1 MCLYVREL
9 KIDEGQ
15 KIQRI
20 LRRST
25 SRVKVRRAQVVL
37 ASEQGYKAPAIA
49 ELVHYSEHHVRAII
63 KEFNKSGLKAL
74 EPKPRSGRPA
84 EFTEDDKALI
94 ADTAKC
100 PPDLLGCPFKR
111 WSLEKLREYLAAE
124 KIVSSISIETLRTIL
139 HERKVRLR
147 RTKTWKECN
156 DPRPNG
162 YTLFAGVYSRVDK
175 TITQKRGKKKAPRK
189 MRVHSLAK
197 ERWSSHIPLT
207 GKALVLADEV
217 LFVAGTPV
225 AFPSDDLAK
234 AYEGRMGGILW
245 AASSSTG
252 KN

>member
-9 KIDEGQ
+9 KMDEGQ

-25 SRVKVRRAQVVL
+25 NRVKVRRAQVVL

-63 KEFNKSGLKAL
+63 QEVNQRGLSAL
-74 EPKPRSGRPA
+74 EPKPRSGRPT
-84 EFTEDDKALI
+84 EFTEDDKAFI
-94 ADTAKC
+94 AETAKC

-111 WSLEKLREYLAAE
+111 WSLEKLREYLVAE

-156 DPRPNG
+156 DHR
-162 YTLFAGVYSRVDK
+162 LKS
-175 TITQKRGKKKAPRK
+175 KK
-189 MRVHSLAK
+189 
-197 ERWSSHIPLT
+197 
-207 GKALVLADEV
+207 
-217 LFVAGTPV
+217 
-225 AFPSDDLAK
+225 
-234 AYEGRMGGILW
+234 
-245 AASSSTG
+245 
-252 KN
+252 N